1 MSDQTVEQL
10 TTTVVS
16 SLKRAS
22 VWWLVRAAI
31 SIIIGIA
38 VLAWPDKSIN
48 VLAFLAGL
56 AFVFLGVVRLI
67 EGIFAKD
74 ASGASKTANI
84 ILGALVL
91 VLGIVVMRNPALTAV
106 IIVVVIGISWI
117 LEGIA
122 TVAGAASGQGNWVT
136 VVLGLLVAIAGVL
149 VVMFADGAL
158 VAYAWLI
165 GLTLIVV
172 GIIGIITFFVARSAL
187 KRV

>member
-1 MSDQTVEQL
+1 M
-10 TTTVVS
+10 
-16 SLKRAS
+16 
-22 VWWLVRAAI
+22 
-31 SIIIGIA
+31 
-38 VLAWPDKSIN
+38 
-48 VLAFLAGL
+48 
-56 AFVFLGVVRLI
+56 
-67 EGIFAKD
+67 
-74 ASGASKTANI
+74 
-84 ILGALVL
+84 L

-149 VVMFADGAL
+149 VVIFADGAL
-158 VAYAWLI
+158 IAYAWLI